1 MKNFTIIQ
9 MLLAAWFVGA
19 CGLLAAAMW
28 VNLTA

>member
-1 MKNFTIIQ
+1 MKNFTITK

-28 VNLTA
+28 VNLTV

>member
-1 MKNFTIIQ
+1 MKKFTITK